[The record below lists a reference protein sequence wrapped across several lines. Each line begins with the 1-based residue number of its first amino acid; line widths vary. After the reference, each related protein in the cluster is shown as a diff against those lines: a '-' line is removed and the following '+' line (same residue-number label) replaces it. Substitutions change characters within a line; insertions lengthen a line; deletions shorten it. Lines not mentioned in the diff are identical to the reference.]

1 MQMWMIAMLAVSAL
15 LIVRDMAKLIF
26 TDKKKGKPIYD
37 AYPQKEKIERYARAF
52 QRLAHTFYE
61 MPNHQEQLTQTE
73 IQDIFS
79 KVQDQVC
86 KDCPQMEKCWKQR
99 ENQTSQK
106 VFSLLQVIEE
116 GNQDRFLRAQGEW
129 IGECRQAVNFTGELQ
144 RIFFEAREELLYR
157 NRLIENRLA
166 VAEQLNEVARLIQ
179 RISGDVSDICTVP
192 TAMEEK
198 IRKQLQK
205 QNIVVKQVWMLS
217 KADEKWRI
225 FLTIRARGG
234 QCMTMREVARQLS
247 QVCGCRMVPSKE
259 SRAVLNSELRTV
271 LFTEEVNYK
280 VLYGVA
286 RVTKERET
294 VSGDNYACACTDEQF
309 VMCLSDGMGSGV
321 EACRESETVVELL
334 EQFVTSGFSRET
346 AARMVNSALVLQ
358 RKNGMFSSVDVC
370 SLDLYTGICEFLKAG
385 AATTFIRRSNWV
397 ETITSTSMAAGLVQQ
412 LDFEK
417 TSKKLYDG
425 DYLVMVT
432 DGVLDA
438 LPDEK
443 EEETMKEIILQAR
456 EDMPREL
463 GRYILEKVLSYCDYR
478 VQDDMTVLVAG
489 MWKK

>member
-1 MQMWMIAMLAVSAL
+1 MQMWMIAMLAVSVL
-15 LIVRDMAKLIF
+15 LIVRDMAKFIF
-26 TDKKKGKPIYD
+26 TDRKKGKPIYD
-37 AYPQKEKIERYARAF
+37 AYPQKEKIEQYARAF

-61 MPNHQEQLTQTE
+61 MPNHQEKLTQTE
-73 IQDIFS
+73 IQDVFAQ
-79 KVQDQVC
+79 VQMGVC
-86 KDCPQMEKCWKQR
+86 QECPQREICWIEQEPR
-99 ENQTSQK
+99 TAQK
-106 VFSLLQVIEE
+106 VYEILQVIEE
-116 GNQDRFLRAQGEW
+116 GNRDRLLRLEGEW
-129 IGECRQAVNFTGELQ
+129 IGECRQAVRFTEQLQ
-144 RIFFEAREELLYR
+144 KIFLGVREELLYR

-179 RISGDVSDICTVP
+179 KLSGDVTDICTVP

-198 IRKQLQK
+198 IRRHLQK
-205 QNIVVKQVWMLS
+205 EHIVVKQVWMLS
-217 KADEKWRI
+217 KPDEKWRI
-225 FLTIRARGG
+225 FLTLRTRGG
-234 QCMTMREVARQLS
+234 QCITMREVARQLS
-247 QVCGCRMVPSKE
+247 KVCGCSMVPSKE
-259 SRAVLNSELRTV
+259 SRAVLNSEMKTV
-271 LFTEEVNYK
+271 LFTEDVNYK
-280 VLYGVA
+280 VIYGVA
-286 RVTKERET
+286 RVTKEQEL

-346 AARMVNSALVLQ
+346 AARMVNTALVLQ

-370 SLDLYTGICEFLKAG
+370 ALDLYTGICEFLKAG

-438 LPDEK
+438 LPPK
-443 EEETMKEIILQAR
+443 QEEETMKEIILQAQ
-456 EDMPREL
+456 EEMPKEL
-463 GRYILEKVLSYCDYR
+463 GRYILEKALSYSNYR
-478 VQDDMTVLVAG
+478 AMDDMTVLVAG